1 MVVDWASHTYATAPQ
16 MTPPMMVAH
25 LTLSIPRLR
34 RNPVPIWTNDS
45 KITYTENS
53 QNVGALLQLCA
64 AWREPDSE
72 PQVYSSRPARHMASQ
87 AARIPTPR
95 AYPIIFLT

>member
-45 KITYTENS
+45 KITYTQNS
-53 QNVGALLQLCA
+53 QHVGALLQSCA
-64 AWREPDSE
+64 ACREPHSE
-72 PQVYSSRPARHMASQ
+72 PQVDSSRPASHMASH
-87 AARIPTPR
+87 AATITP
-95 AYPIIFLT
+95 PPPHPNTSLP